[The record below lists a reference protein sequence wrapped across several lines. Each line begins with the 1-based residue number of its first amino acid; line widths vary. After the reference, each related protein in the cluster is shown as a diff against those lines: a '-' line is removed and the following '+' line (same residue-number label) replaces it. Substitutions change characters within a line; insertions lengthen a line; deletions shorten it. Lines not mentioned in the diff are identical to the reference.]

1 MKLFS
6 HWGARSCG
14 KREVF
19 QVHISVLHPPRKK
32 NQSVEF
38 LNFNQRFGSE
48 LSNNFYAQFGRA
60 INMVSGSFCG
70 TDDNL
75 DVSGLRMKRPPVDA
89 TSRTF
94 RSDGIEKSLCQQ
106 RALL

>member
-1 MKLFS
+1 MVAEISLGGDKGFATGGVLFDFG
-6 HWGARSCG
+6 H
-14 KREVF
+14 
-19 QVHISVLHPPRKK
+19 SV
-32 NQSVEF
+32 VIVIGIF
-38 LNFNQRFGSE
+38 RFGT
-48 LSNNFYAQFGRA
+48 
-60 INMVSGSFCG
+60 VSCSFCG

-75 DVSGLRMKRPPVDA
+75 DVSGLRTKRPLVDT